1 MQIFACLTSY
11 NIREYKKILLAV
23 SKEES
28 EVLILITIN
37 HLESVG
43 GHFTSGRKATTGYVY
58 GACPLT
64 MVFPIPFS
72 NGGVVVQV
80 RQFCWDHS
88 NIAYKWISLTEH

>member
-1 MQIFACLTSY
+1 MQILACLTSY

-43 GHFTSGRKATTGYVY
+43 RHFTSVRKATTGYVY
-58 GACPLT
+58 GACPLI

-72 NGGVVVQV
+72 NGGVVVQAP
-80 RQFCWDHS
+80 QLCWGHS
-88 NIAYKWISLTEH
+88 NIA